1 MWDMHILDIHLM
13 YMCTLCTSWFVG
25 REFNSQQLYFSLKFQ
40 FQSLHLNIC
49 MIAMP
54 TSMKTTVLTQELL
67 RVMVRCIPL
76 LEWSRV
82 TEHLNGMMRHLQFSG
97 SGYNQSFKAQVLK
110 TTFKVNDNIK
120 QEVAEG
126 VRLIY
131 CQKGWNRKGREEKKR
146 KRESLL

>member
-1 MWDMHILDIHLM
+1 MSGEETKYVVTH
-13 YMCTLCTSWFVG
+13 
-25 REFNSQQLYFSLKFQ
+25 EFNHKEVSAKHVMHTRS
-40 FQSLHLNIC
+40 
-49 MIAMP
+49 AMS
-54 TSMKTTVLTQELL
+54 TTTKMKMTVLTQELL

-126 VRLIY
+126 VRPIY
-131 CQKGWNRKGREEKKR
+131 CQKGWNMKGREEKKR